1 MNVLMLGNGFDLNYD
16 LPTKYINF
24 LNTVNCIAKRTG
36 DAFSVGEIF
45 SDKDLLANDTGIAR
59 SYEKYASVYD
69 AIPVDAC
76 AVERL
81 KAIAKNN
88 LWFAYLIKS
97 FNRDIGWIDFEQEI
111 ATVLCSFRAFLPKL
125 NLEFPRGNFPND
137 LIHNYIF
144 RKFDFFYQEQSEY
157 GSINGVVVLDQ
168 WYSVKEKYILEYP
181 LGSNN
186 KIINKEAVIE
196 TLEHELLE
204 LAEGL
209 KLYLQYFVD
218 NVVVELCKRN
228 AVKPLVGLQQAEH
241 IVTLNYTNTYEH
253 IYGEG
258 SVYHIHGNLS
268 DRVILG
274 INPDDSDKLESIDTL
289 FLPFKK
295 YYQRVI
301 NCSDVEY
308 LDWISN
314 EDAYISLAVMGHS
327 LDATDKD
334 IIMQMFEKAKD
345 ITVLYHNEKVKAS
358 LVSNLINIYG
368 KEQFDELRINKHLRF
383 LPQNMEFNEFA
394 EDRFA
399 IRCRREYFGPIV
411 TVYE

>member
-1 MNVLMLGNGFDLNYD
+1 M
-16 LPTKYINF
+16 K
-24 LNTVNCIAKRTG
+24 
-36 DAFSVGEIF
+36 
-45 SDKDLLANDTGIAR
+45 NDTGIAR

-69 AIPVDAC
+69 AVPVDAC

-144 RKFDFFYQEQSEY
+144 REFDFFYQEQSEY

-181 LGSNN
+181 QGSNN

-196 TLEHELLE
+196 RLEHELLE

-209 KLYLQYFVD
+209 KLYLQYFVE
-218 NVVVELCKRN
+218 NVVVELCERN
-228 AVKPLVGLQQAEH
+228 AVKPMVGLQNAEH
-241 IVTLNYTNTYEH
+241 IVTFNYTNTYEH
-253 IYGEG
+253 IYGNG

-268 DRVILG
+268 DRIILG
-274 INPDDSDKLESIDTL
+274 VNPDDSDKIESIDTL

-295 YYQRVI
+295 YFQRVI
-301 NCSDVEY
+301 NRSDAKY
-308 LDWISN
+308 LEWIIK
-314 EDAYISLAVMGHS
+314 EDKHISLVVMGHS

-334 IIMQMFEKAKD
+334 IIMQMFEKAND
-345 ITVLYHNEKVKAS
+345 ITVLYYNENVEAS

-368 KEQFDELRINKHLRF
+368 KEKFDELRMKKRLRF
-383 LPQNMEFNEFA
+383 LSQDTEFTEFA
-394 EDRFA
+394 ENRHA
-399 IRCRREYFGPIV
+399 IKSRREMEALRSMYSVRIR
-411 TVYE
+411 